1 MARTKTLLG
10 VVVALAVAFSQFSL
24 AVAAPQLDPLV
35 GTIDS
40 ISEGTNINGD
50 PIVIVTYTDTE
61 AVPQQHVVELSVAD
75 AVALGLVTQDPAT
88 GDITIVATAGTPVD
102 LTSVAAEVDPCA
114 PGGAGEAVAPEGTAP
129 TLAEGEDSGDEEGD
143 SGHPVGSALCDF
155 FGGALGLTYDQ
166 IMGWHEDGFGFGVIA
181 QALWMAEMTGMD
193 PEDILAVKGGDMD
206 YSELGLPEGVDNWGR
221 LRSYV
226 FGKGAE
232 KTVHNLGEIMSG
244 RAEPLATETPTE
256 SPTGEPTG
264 EPTITSNTTTTTL
277 QVNGQGKGGT
287 HGKSEGKGK
296 GKNK

>member
-10 VVVALAVAFSQFSL
+10 VVLALAVAFGQFSL

-40 ISEGTNINGD
+40 ISEGTDINGD
-50 PIVIVTYTDTE
+50 PVIIVTYTDTE

-75 AVALGLVTQDPAT
+75 AVALGLVTQDLVT
-88 GDITIVATAGTPVD
+88 GDITIVAVVGAPID
-102 LTSVAAEVDPCA
+102 LTSVAGDFDPCA
-114 PGGAGEAVAPEGTAP
+114 PGETGDAIVPEVTDPA
-129 TLAEGEDSGDEEGD
+129 LVEGEEEGD

-155 FGGALGLTYDQ
+155 FAGSLGLTYDQ

-181 QALWMAEMTGMD
+181 QALWMAEMSGMD
-193 PEDILAVKGGDMD
+193 PEDILSVKGGDMD

-221 LRSYV
+221 LRGYV

-244 RAEPLATETPTE
+244 RAEPLVTETPTE
-256 SPTGEPTG
+256 SPTGEPTL
-264 EPTITSNTTTTTL
+264 ITSTTTTTL
-277 QVNGQGKGGT
+277 QVTGHGKGGQ

-296 GKNK
+296 GHNK

>member
-10 VVVALAVAFSQFSL
+10 VVLALAVAFGQFSL

-40 ISEGTNINGD
+40 ISEGTDINGD
-50 PIVIVTYTDTE
+50 PIIIVTYTDTE

-75 AVALGLVTQDPAT
+75 AVALGLVTQDAVT
-88 GDITIVATAGTPVD
+88 GDITFLAATGDPID
-102 LTSVAAEVDPCA
+102 LTAVGGEVDPCA
-114 PGGAGEAVAPEGTAP
+114 PGETGEAVVPEVTDP
-129 TLAEGEDSGDEEGD
+129 TLEVVEGEED
-143 SGHPVGSALCDF
+143 SGHPVGSALCEF

-244 RAEPLATETPTE
+244 RAEPLVTETPTE
-256 SPTGEPTG
+256 SPTGEPTL
-264 EPTITSNTTTTTL
+264 ITSTTTTTL
-277 QVNGQGKGGT
+277 QVTGHGKGGT

-296 GKNK
+296 GHNK

>member
-40 ISEGTNINGD
+40 ISEGTDINGD
-50 PIVIVTYTDTE
+50 PIIIVTYTDTE
-61 AVPQQHVVELSVAD
+61 PVPQQHVVELSVQD
-75 AVALGLVTQDPAT
+75 AIVLGLVTQDPVT
-88 GDITIVATAGTPVD
+88 GDITILGVSGAPID
-102 LTSVAAEVDPCA
+102 LTSVAEDVDPCA
-114 PGGAGEAVAPEGTAP
+114 PGEGGEAIVPEGLEP
-129 TLAEGEDSGDEEGD
+129 SLEEGED
-143 SGHPVGSALCDF
+143 SGHPVGSALCGF
-155 FGGALGLTYDQ
+155 FEGSMGLTYDQ
-166 IMGWHEDGFGFGVIA
+166 IMEWHEDFGFGVIA
-181 QALWMAEMTGMD
+181 QALWMAEMTGMA
-193 PEDILAVKGGDMD
+193 PEDILAAKGGELD
-206 YSELGLPEGVDNWGR
+206 YTELGLPEGVDNWGR

-244 RAEPLATETPTE
+244 RAEPLVTETPTE
-256 SPTGEPTG
+256 SPTGEATL
-264 EPTITSNTTTTTL
+264 TSGATTNTL
-277 QVNGQGKGGT
+277 QAMGKGKGGE

>member
-1 MARTKTLLG
+1 MSRTKTLLG

-40 ISEGTNINGD
+40 ISEGTDLNGD
-50 PIVIVTYTDTE
+50 PIIIVTYTDTE
-61 AVPQQHVVELSVAD
+61 AVPEQHVVELSVED
-75 AVALGLVTQDPAT
+75 AIALGLVTQDPET
-88 GDITIVATAGTPVD
+88 GEITILATTGTPID
-102 LTSVAAEVDPCA
+102 LTSVTEEVDPCE
-114 PGGAGEAVAPEGTAP
+114 PGEGGEAIVPEGTDP
-129 TLAEGEDSGDEEGD
+129 TVLEGEDTGDA
-143 SGHPVGSALCDF
+143 GHPVGGALCDF
-155 FGGALGLTYDQ
+155 FAGSLSLTYDQ
-166 IMGWHEDGFGFGVIA
+166 IMGWHEDGFGFGLIA

-193 PEDILAVKGGDMD
+193 PEDILAVKGGEMD

-221 LRSYV
+221 LRGYV

-244 RAEPLATETPTE
+244 RAEPLVTETPTE
-256 SPTGEPTG
+256 SPTGEPTD
-264 EPTITSNTTTTTL
+264 EATLTSSTTTTTL
-277 QVNGQGKGGT
+277 QVNGHGKGGT

>member
-40 ISEGTNINGD
+40 VSEGTDINGD
-50 PIVIVTYTDTE
+50 PIIIVTYTDTE
-61 AVPQQHVVELSVAD
+61 AVPQQHVVELSVED
-75 AVALGLVTQDPAT
+75 AIALGLVTQDPLT
-88 GDITIVATAGTPVD
+88 GDITILAVPGAQLD
-102 LTSVAAEVDPCA
+102 LTSVAEEVDPCA
-114 PGGAGEAVAPEGTAP
+114 PGETGEGIVPEGTALTP
-129 TLAEGEDSGDEEGD
+129 EEGDD
-143 SGHPVGSALCDF
+143 SGHPVGSSLCGF
-155 FGGALGLTYDQ
+155 FAGSLGLTYDQ
-166 IMGWHEDGFGFGVIA
+166 IMEWHEGFGFGVIA
-181 QALWMAEMTGMD
+181 QALWMAEMTGMA
-193 PEDILAVKGGDMD
+193 PEDILAAKGGEMD

-221 LRSYV
+221 LRGYV

-244 RAEPLATETPTE
+244 RADPLATETPTE

-264 EPTITSNTTTTTL
+264 DATLTSSSTTTTL
-277 QVNGQGKGGT
+277 QATGNGKGGE

-296 GKNK
+296 GKGKNK